1 MHAQPIS
8 RRSRNAVVLMA
19 EDNEDHAF
27 LARESFI
34 EARLRADLHVV
45 SDGVECM
52 AFLRRGPPYENA
64 PRPDLL
70 LLDLHMP
77 KMGGFEVMEEIMKD
91 ESLRHLTVLALTTS
105 ADSIDVKRMYSLGC
119 RSYLIK
125 PVEFDAFTAA
135 IRQLTG
141 YWFELVVLPE

>member
-1 MHAQPIS
+1 MHAQPIA
-8 RRSRNAVVLMA
+8 RQSRNAVVLMA

-27 LARESFI
+27 LARESFND
-34 EARLRADLHVV
+34 ARLRADLHVV
-45 SDGVECM
+45 ADGVECL
-52 AFLRRGPPYENA
+52 AFLRREPPYENA

-91 ESLRHLTVLALTTS
+91 ASLRHLTVLALTTS